1 MADVVA
7 VAITNTYRGDTMK
20 YLLESAATNNIK
32 IDILGT
38 TPSFSWLNRLLW
50 FREYLTSLPTDTNP
64 ILCFTEAPTVFYTTD
79 IATIKT
85 KFLEF
90 NTDIVWSVE
99 KLYYHQR
106 PADKQFYDDICPT
119 PDSYKYINTGTFI
132 GYRRALLQLFSDI
145 SDSDTNNFQT
155 LISHHL
161 ASHWAHYN
169 VRLDYNCSL
178 FYVPTLDWNDIDAH
192 IDSTLRVTDTGTVP
206 CIIHVPRKSK
216 YEHILSK
223 LFGYRF
229 T

>member
-1 MADVVA
+1 MVNVIA
-7 VAITNTYRGDTMK
+7 VAITNMYSGDKMK
-20 YLLESAATNNIK
+20 YLLESAAIQGIK

-38 TPSFSWLNRLLW
+38 TPSFSWLNRLRW
-50 FREYLTSLPTDTNP
+50 FLEYLTSLPTDSNP
-64 ILCFTEAPTVFYTTD
+64 ILCFTEAQTVFYTSD

-90 NTDIVWSVE
+90 GADIVWSVE
-99 KLYYHQR
+99 KLYYHQL
-106 PADKQFYDDICPT
+106 ATDKQFYDDLCST
-119 PDSYKYINTGTFI
+119 DGYKYINTGTFI
-132 GYRRALLQLFSDI
+132 GYRHALLQLFSDI
-145 SDSDTNNFQT
+145 RITDTTNFQT
-155 LISHHL
+155 LLSHHL
-161 ASHWAHYN
+161 ARHWTQYN